1 MKMQDLAIRFSETNS
16 HDGFTFDVQL
26 IPGDVEVLQVV
37 VGEFSELPVYVS
49 VTDSQ
54 LLCIVYLWTE
64 ADVNP
69 ETRVEMLE
77 TMLEVNVPMP
87 LSSFSKIGE
96 HYAVFGAMSLNSSFD
111 EIVHEVVVLAENA
124 IDGIT
129 AMEGFLING

>member
-1 MKMQDLAIRFSETNS
+1 MNMQDLAIRFTEITSY
-16 HDGFTFDVQL
+16 DGCTFDVQL
-26 IPGDVEVLQVV
+26 IPGEVEVLQVV

-64 ADVNP
+64 EEVNP
-69 ETRVEMLE
+69 DTRAEMLE
-77 TMLEVNVPMP
+77 TMLEVNIPMP

-124 IDGIT
+124 VDGIT
-129 AMEGFLING
+129 AMEGFLV